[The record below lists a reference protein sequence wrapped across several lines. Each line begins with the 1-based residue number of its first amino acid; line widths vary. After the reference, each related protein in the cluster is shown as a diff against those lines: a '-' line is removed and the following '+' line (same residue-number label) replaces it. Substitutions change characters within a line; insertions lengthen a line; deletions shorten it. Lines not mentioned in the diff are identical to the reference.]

1 MFCICKNNVAIQ
13 LQYRE
18 GTSRILSGVL
28 CEILISNVAEK
39 TGFSLTRN
47 GNHVYRFSCVYTHVV
62 LANADVLSAHENTS
76 HCIFLQLCNIGVIH
90 RIMIIQKSNNNT

>member
-18 GTSRILSGVL
+18 GTSRILSAVL
-28 CEILISNVAEK
+28 FEIWISNVAEK

-47 GNHVYRFSCVYTHVV
+47 GNHVYRLSCVYAHFV
-62 LANADVLSAHENTS
+62 LANADVCLHMRTPHTVTSYNFEMLS
-76 HCIFLQLCNIGVIH
+76 
-90 RIMIIQKSNNNT
+90 